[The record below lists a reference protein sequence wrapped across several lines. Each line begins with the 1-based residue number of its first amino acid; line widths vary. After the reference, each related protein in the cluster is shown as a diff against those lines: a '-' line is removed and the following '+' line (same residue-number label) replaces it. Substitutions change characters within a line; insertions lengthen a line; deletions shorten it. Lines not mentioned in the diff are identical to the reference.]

1 MGFIKLFILEIKITV
16 GNKIN
21 WNFYL
26 KLFLVVI
33 QIGFQIGLILVFN
46 NDIGIIKLSLI
57 FNSIAT
63 MVALG
68 IHYLEQFKST
78 IPNGVLLFYWLF
90 QVILNLA
97 RIGNLYLRNSFG
109 KNNDKGFANLVILS
123 TINAFIILIV
133 EILFPIQPLNNY
145 YHRVSLKESP
155 LDQANVFSRITFDWM
170 GGLMKK
176 GIINI

>member
-1 MGFIKLFILEIKITV
+1 MEFLFEII
-16 GNKIN
+16 
-21 WNFYL
+21 
-26 KLFLVVI
+26 LVVI

-57 FNSIAT
+57 LNSIAT

-78 IPNGVLLFYWLF
+78 IPNGVLF
-90 QVILNLA
+90 
-97 RIGNLYLRNSFG
+97 IGYSSDFKFSKNCNLYLRNSFG

-145 YHRVSLKESP
+145 YHRVSLK
-155 LDQANVFSRITFDWM
+155 RITT
-170 GGLMKK
+170 
-176 GIINI
+176 

>member
-1 MGFIKLFILEIKITV
+1 MEFLFEII
-16 GNKIN
+16 
-21 WNFYL
+21 
-26 KLFLVVI
+26 LVVI

-57 FNSIAT
+57 LNSIAT

-109 KNNDKGFANLVILS
+109 KIMIKVLQI
-123 TINAFIILIV
+123 
-133 EILFPIQPLNNY
+133 
-145 YHRVSLKESP
+145 
-155 LDQANVFSRITFDWM
+155 
-170 GGLMKK
+170 
-176 GIINI
+176 